1 MPTVTIKNYHIE
13 HNHPSVDEFITLRES
28 IGWGPINK
36 SLAEK
41 SLNNS
46 LFSVIIRKH
55 AELIAMGR
63 VVGDGAMYFYVQDV
77 IVAPG
82 FQRLGLGAL
91 VMDNIEAYLSQAAKK
106 GATIGLLSAQGKEDF
121 YARYSYLSRPANGFG
136 AGMCKFV

>member
-1 MPTVTIKNYHIE
+1 MPIKNYHIE
-13 HNHPSVDEFITLRES
+13 QNYPSVDEFITLRERV
-28 IGWGPINK
+28 GWGSINK

-63 VVGDGAMYFYVQDV
+63 VVGDGAMYFYVQDI
-77 IVAPG
+77 IVAPD
-82 FQRLGLGAL
+82 FQGLGLGAL
-91 VMDNIEAYLSQAAKK
+91 VMDNIEIYLSQAAQE
-106 GATIGLLSAQGKEDF
+106 GATIGLLSAQGKEGF
-121 YARYSYLSRPANGFG
+121 YGRYGYRLRPTNGFG